1 MAEQKYVPA
10 RKLHG
15 EQDKIL
21 ATVEAVLAEL
31 KTDEKLKT
39 GISSLEANKE
49 AIGMMISAALATRNP
64 RTKEGFE
71 TRAEKV
77 TADWLYLA
85 AAYAVVAADPTKAVD
100 ALGLTVEAYIRANS

>member
-1 MAEQKYVPA
+1 MAEYVPA

-21 ATVEAVLAEL
+21 TTVEAVLAEL
-31 KTDEKLKT
+31 KLDEKLKT
-39 GISSLEANKE
+39 GVSSLETNKE

-71 TRAEKV
+71 TRAEKI

-85 AAYAVVAADPTKAVD
+85 AAYSVVAGAPEKAVE
-100 ALGLTVEAYIRANS
+100 ALGLIVEAYIRANS